1 MLLDLS
7 KDIRITTAGKCIKFF
22 ETFILIICVIYDGK
36 NNANIILMLS
46 CTRVFLSRLTH
57 TLSHYYS
64 QILVVFSLV
73 ALLKS
78 IDIDVLIVDKYDI
91 LRLEI

>member
-1 MLLDLS
+1 
-7 KDIRITTAGKCIKFF
+7 
-22 ETFILIICVIYDGK
+22 
-36 NNANIILMLS
+36 MLS
-46 CTRVFLSRLTH
+46 CMRVFLYRHKH

-64 QILVVFSLV
+64 GVLIVFSLV

-78 IDIDVLIVDKYDI
+78 IELDVLIVDKYDI